1 MISKLIV
8 YKNHVF
14 KEKCKG
20 ILVLAKRNKKQLIF
34 HKFWVK
40 MWTFEMIQGGKK
52 ICYCKMIYINFNHL
66 GHAMAEY

>member
-40 MWTFEMIQGGKK
+40 MWIFEIFKGVKK
-52 ICYCKMIYINFNHL
+52 SVTVK
-66 GHAMAEY
+66 

>member
-20 ILVLAKRNKKQLIF
+20 ILVLAKRKKGLIF

-40 MWTFEMIQGGKK
+40 MWIFEIFKGVKK
-52 ICYCKMIYINFNHL
+52 SVTVK
-66 GHAMAEY
+66 

>member
-14 KEKCKG
+14 KETCEG

-34 HKFWVK
+34 HKLWVK
-40 MWTFEMIQGGKK
+40 NGLFQIFKGVKK
-52 ICYCKMIYINFNHL
+52 SVTVK
-66 GHAMAEY
+66 